1 MEVHHH
7 SHHPK
12 KWKEY
17 ITEFLMLFAAVTL
30 GFLAENK
37 REHYVEGL
45 KEVQYMKSLM
55 EDLSKDKFDL
65 NESLNFTKTQI
76 LYYDTAINLLSAGK
90 WTPDNTMQLYR
101 VSLKLGGSRPTTFV
115 ERTSSQLKSGGM
127 RIVQNR
133 KVATLL
139 ATYWQLIDQLND
151 FESVSLNGYKQN
163 LKNMNYKIF
172 DGKNYIDPKN
182 KIIKEDATLMTYDSN
197 YLLEYNNRLLDLRY
211 SLNYTAVQFFY
222 ENLNKTIT
230 ELQKAIADAYEIP
243 IQNGINVDK
252 S

>member
-55 EDLSKDKFDL
+55 EDLAKDKADL
-65 NESLNFTKTQI
+65 NESLKFTKTQI
-76 LYYDTAINLLSAGK
+76 LYYDTAINLLSEGN
-90 WTPDNTMQLYR
+90 WSRDNVIKLYQA
-101 VSLKLGGSRPTTFV
+101 SLKLGGSRPTTFV

-127 RIVQNR
+127 RIVQDK
-133 KVATLL
+133 KVANLL
-139 ATYWQLIDQLND
+139 AGYWQLIDQLND
-151 FESVSLNGYKQN
+151 FENVSLNSYKLN

-172 DGKNYIDPKN
+172 DGRKYIDTKN
-182 KIIKEDATLMTYDSN
+182 KIIKEDAALMTYDSN
-197 YLLEYNNRLLDLRY
+197 YLLEYNNRLLDLRW
-211 SLNYTAVQFFY
+211 SLKNSVVQIFY
-222 ENLNKTIT
+222 ENLNKTIS
-230 ELQKAIADAYEIP
+230 ELQSAIADAYEIP
-243 IQNGINVDK
+243 LPK